1 MKKLNE
7 YQTLLKDKTPEE
19 IMILAECNF
28 SLGKVALSSSLGAED
43 QVLTD
48 ILSKNA
54 RGIRI
59 FTLDTGRL
67 FEETYDVIQKTKE
80 KYNLN
85 IEITFPDPNEIKD
98 LVEKDWPNL
107 FYNSVENRKKCCFV
121 RKVKPLQKIL
131 KTVDVLITGLRSEQN
146 QTRSKLQV
154 IEWDEQFEIYKI
166 NHLANWSNKEV
177 WDYIKEKSVP
187 YNTLHN
193 KNFPSIGCAPCT
205 RAVKQWENI
214 RSGRWWWEESS
225 KKECGLHLK
234 K

>member
-98 LVEKDWPNL
+98 LVEKD
-107 FYNSVENRKKCCFV
+107 
-121 RKVKPLQKIL
+121 
-131 KTVDVLITGLRSEQN
+131 
-146 QTRSKLQV
+146 
-154 IEWDEQFEIYKI
+154 
-166 NHLANWSNKEV
+166 
-177 WDYIKEKSVP
+177 
-187 YNTLHN
+187 
-193 KNFPSIGCAPCT
+193 
-205 RAVKQWENI
+205 
-214 RSGRWWWEESS
+214 
-225 KKECGLHLK
+225 
-234 K
+234 